1 MKIKSA
7 MATLLV
13 RGGLLTEGYFGGI
26 PLGRSTHTGTQ
37 TSSEGEF
44 SSSLAAPLGFLL
56 SLHHSVRSHQ
66 HIRRDRQT
74 NLLSGFQIDDEL
86 EFRRLLDR
94 EVRRLCTFE
103 NLVHVRGGTAIHI
116 GKAHSVAHKPPGFDK
131 S

>member
-44 SSSLAAPLGFLL
+44 SSILAAPLGFLL
-56 SLHHSVRSHQ
+56 SLHHSVRSRQ
-66 HIRRDRQT
+66 HVRRYRQAD
-74 NLLSGFQIDDEL
+74 LFGSFQINDEL
-86 EFRRLLDR
+86 KFYRLLCWQ
-94 EVRRLCTFE
+94 V
-103 NLVHVRGGTAIHI
+103 GGL
-116 GKAHSVAHKPPGFDK
+116 S
-131 S
+131 SS